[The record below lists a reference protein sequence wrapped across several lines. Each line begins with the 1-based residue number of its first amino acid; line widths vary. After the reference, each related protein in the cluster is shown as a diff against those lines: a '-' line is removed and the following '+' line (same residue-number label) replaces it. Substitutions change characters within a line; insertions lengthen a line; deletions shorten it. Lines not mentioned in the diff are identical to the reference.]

1 MDLLG
6 QEYNNAPKPKSKGKK
21 VVLNLLI
28 VSIILLVVVIALIYL
43 LKGSQPKKASLY
55 VNNESKTVISG
66 LIINDEASGKK
77 YVSLKDVASLIG
89 YEYQN
94 GEYLQYEES
103 KTKGYLEN
111 SNQIIG
117 FELGKNKIYKT
128 VPNTEVEFEY
138 YEIKNPIIQNND
150 KLYIALEDFDTT
162 CDAVITYSDEKDQ
175 TVICTTDYLADEYE
189 KKVVEQGVYKSVN
202 KDFENQKAIIYNML
216 IVAKSEEKDNDNNN
230 KYGVITTSMQ
240 QVITP
245 KYKEIKYNEYTGNFI
260 VAASNGKYG
269 VISKVGQEVIVEV
282 KYDSVRIVNYDPLMY
297 EVKLNNKYGIIN
309 KEGKVIANTEYDKL
323 GYAGD
328 KTKEQNAVL
337 IIKNVYDNKDGI
349 VVCKNNK
356 YGILDIETGREI
368 TPVESEITKIYS
380 KTDNTGKKEYYVEL
394 SNQEVLLSKY
404 VEYVNTISVNI
415 PKENQQ
421 TTNNMEQNQQS
432 NESEEQTS
440 TPEQQ
445 NDGQP
450 NE

>member
-202 KDFENQKAIIYNML
+202 KDFENQKAIIYNLSL
-216 IVAKSEEKDNDNNN
+216 IH
-230 KYGVITTSMQ
+230 I
-240 QVITP
+240 
-245 KYKEIKYNEYTGNFI
+245 
-260 VAASNGKYG
+260 
-269 VISKVGQEVIVEV
+269 
-282 KYDSVRIVNYDPLMY
+282 
-297 EVKLNNKYGIIN
+297 
-309 KEGKVIANTEYDKL
+309 
-323 GYAGD
+323 
-328 KTKEQNAVL
+328 
-337 IIKNVYDNKDGI
+337 
-349 VVCKNNK
+349 
-356 YGILDIETGREI
+356 
-368 TPVESEITKIYS
+368 
-380 KTDNTGKKEYYVEL
+380 
-394 SNQEVLLSKY
+394 
-404 VEYVNTISVNI
+404 
-415 PKENQQ
+415 
-421 TTNNMEQNQQS
+421 
-432 NESEEQTS
+432 
-440 TPEQQ
+440 
-445 NDGQP
+445 
-450 NE
+450 

>member
-269 VISKVGQEVIVEV
+269 VISKDGQEVIVEV

-380 KTDNTGKKEYYVEL
+380 KTDNTGKKECYVEL